1 MIRQSVETIERH
13 DMGSK
18 KKLPLSVKIWLS
30 AVVVFVVMM
39 GLFAVSASSS
49 STEMVLRQGETTN
62 FEVFRPFA
70 TEMVWYRQCFYA
82 ESNRPELGE
91 HGVTNYDSEE
101 WKSRQILRFNNPGE
115 PVHVAISL
123 NGQTCRYQALPTSSM
138 GYHMQCRELGAQ
150 ADESGKA
157 FHLIPACQLRE
168 RSGWNKVSIT
178 VEKVSPVLAGERV
191 TLIGNP
197 PLQFESYY
205 PGSIYNLLWPM
216 HLWPFWLFIL
226 ILWGIILGIVLYR
239 RRKRIKQAR
248 PET

>member
-1 MIRQSVETIERH
+1 MS
-13 DMGSK
+13 SK
-18 KKLPLSVKIWLS
+18 KKLPLSVKIWLA

-49 STEMVLRQGETTN
+49 STEVVLRQGETTN

-91 HGVTNYDSEE
+91 YSTNNDDTEE
-101 WKSRQILRFNNPGE
+101 WKSRQIVRFNDPGE

-123 NGQTCRYQALPTSSM
+123 NDQTCRYQALPTSTM
-138 GYHMQCRELGAQ
+138 GYHVQCRQLSTP

-157 FHLIPACQLRE
+157 FYFVPTCQLHE
-168 RSGWNKVSIT
+168 RPGWNKGSIT

-191 TLIGNP
+191 TLIGAP

-205 PGSIYNLLWPM
+205 PGSIYNLVWPM
-216 HLWPFWLFIL
+216 FLWPFWLFIL
-226 ILWGIILGIVLYR
+226 TLWGIILGIVLYR
-239 RRKRIKQAR
+239 RRKRIKQTR

>member
-1 MIRQSVETIERH
+1 MS
-13 DMGSK
+13 SK
-18 KKLPLSVKIWLS
+18 KKLPLSVKIWLA

-49 STEMVLRQGETTN
+49 STEVVLRQGETTN

-82 ESNRPELGE
+82 ESNRPELGKYS
-91 HGVTNYDSEE
+91 TNNDDTEE
-101 WKSRQILRFNNPGE
+101 WKSRQIVRFNDPGE

-123 NGQTCRYQALPTSSM
+123 NDQTCRYQALPTSTM
-138 GYHMQCRELGAQ
+138 GYHVQCRQLSTP

-157 FHLIPACQLRE
+157 FYFVPTCQLHE
-168 RSGWNKVSIT
+168 RPGWNKGSIT

-191 TLIGNP
+191 TLIGAP

-205 PGSIYNLLWPM
+205 PGSIYNLVWPM
-216 HLWPFWLFIL
+216 FLWPFWLFIL
-226 ILWGIILGIVLYR
+226 TLWGIILGIVLYR
-239 RRKRIKQAR
+239 RRKRIKQTR